1 VPQADLGGFEVLK
14 VEVLRKGVRIDVE
27 RYEVRGPD
35 GSTFDREIIHHPG
48 AVAVVAVNDRGNIL
62 LVRQFRAA
70 TRKWLLEI
78 PAGTRDVEGEP
89 PEVTAHR
96 ELSEEVGVI
105 AGRMEELGRFWN
117 SPGFC
122 DEETILYLATELT
135 ESQPDRSGAEELS
148 IEVHEV
154 SFDDVEKLLFDDAPI
169 DMQTLTGINLARR
182 ALDKR

>member
-1 VPQADLGGFEVLK
+1 VPQTDPGGFEVLK
-14 VEVLRKGVRIDVE
+14 VDLLRKGVRVDVE

-48 AVAVVAVNDRGNIL
+48 AVAVVPVNDRGNIL

-70 TRKWLLEI
+70 TRKWLFEI

-89 PEVTAHR
+89 PQTTAHR
-96 ELSEEVGVI
+96 ELLEEVGVI
-105 AGRMEELGRFWN
+105 AGRVEELGRFWN

-122 DEETILYLATELT
+122 DEETFLYLATELT

-148 IEVHEV
+148 IEVREV
-154 SFDDVEKLLFDDAPI
+154 SFDDVEKLLFADQPVDL
-169 DMQTLTGINLARR
+169 QTLIGISLARR
-182 ALDKR
+182 ALEGR